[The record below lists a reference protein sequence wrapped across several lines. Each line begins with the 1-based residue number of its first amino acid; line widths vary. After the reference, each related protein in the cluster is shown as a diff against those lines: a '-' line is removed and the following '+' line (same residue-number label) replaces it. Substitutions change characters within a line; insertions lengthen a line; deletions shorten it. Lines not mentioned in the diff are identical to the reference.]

1 MEKQIFS
8 SQWLLNLL
16 FFAGSDGA
24 AADIPV
30 GRVLATRYELIYQH
44 VLKTLDI
51 VKNLPEVVGYA
62 LGAAKSINTA

>member
-1 MEKQIFS
+1 MNYTLYTVEKQIFS

-24 AADIPV
+24 AADIHV

-44 VLKTLDI
+44 
-51 VKNLPEVVGYA
+51 A
-62 LGAAKSINTA
+62 LFEHANCRRIFPRMT